1 METLLCES
9 CKNPTFMCSCDDSWK
24 KFNEII
30 KTNCRG
36 NTINGV
42 VYSPLRIST
51 MTVCFNFNQFVNC
64 KLLNENHPEYLKVK
78 YEPGSKKSKE
88 KKEKGTDAFYNSFS
102 VKLNLVDRKVT
113 PMVFSNVDVFIFSN
127 GKIKL
132 AGIRTTNTI
141 NVAIQELKEIITE
154 IPDVIENIE
163 TFEAENIKISMVCSD
178 FEIKPIKE
186 NPDGWCIR
194 QEDLKN
200 ILVQNK
206 YCATFSS
213 LSRYPGINLKIPSV
227 VDKNKNTSVLI
238 FRSGSII
245 ITGAKHAE
253 DISKSYSF
261 ITNTIIQ
268 NKDSLFYYDINEEIK
283 QKKKKNKN

>member
-24 KFNEII
+24 KFNETI

-36 NTINGV
+36 NTINDV

-51 MTVCFNFNQFVNC
+51 MTVCFKFNQSINC
-64 KLLNENHPEYLKVK
+64 RLLNEKLSEHFNVK
-78 YEPGSKKSKE
+78 YDPGSKKSKE
-88 KKEKGTDAFYNSFS
+88 KKEKGTDFFYNSFS
-102 VKLNLVDRKVT
+102 IKLGFVDRQVT
-113 PMVFSNVDVFIFSN
+113 PMVFSNVDVFFFSN
-127 GKIKL
+127 GKVKL

-141 NVAIQELKEIITE
+141 NVVINSLIEIITE
-154 IPDVIENIE
+154 IESVVENVE
-163 TFEAENIKISMVCSD
+163 TFAAENIKLQMVCSD
-178 FEIKPIKE
+178 FVIKPVKE
-186 NPDGWCIR
+186 NPEGWCIR

-200 ILVQNK
+200 ILVQNG

-213 LSRYPGINLKIPSV
+213 LSRYPGINLKIPSII
-227 VDKNKNTSVLI
+227 DKNKNVSVLI

-253 DISKSYSF
+253 DISKSYQF
-261 ITNTIIQ
+261 IVNTIIQ
-268 NKDSLFYYDINEEIK
+268 NKGALFYYDINEEIK
-283 QKKKKNKN
+283 QKKKKKLN